1 MRTLEYWDSEY
12 EQWFD
17 IAWDTVA
24 SGQRVR
30 CYEEDGTPVPDGTG
44 VYEWEVTRDAYQAT
58 TVSGGDLIWHI
69 EIADPDPSSV
79 PRREE

>member
-1 MRTLEYWDSEY
+1 MRTLEYWN
-12 EQWFD
+12 
-17 IAWDTVA
+17 IDTDEWIDTEWSTVV

-44 VYEWEVTRDAYQAT
+44 VYEWEVVRDAYQEA

-69 EIADPDPSSV
+69 GIADPDPATV
-79 PRREE
+79 PRRAE